1 MAKTWRKRSSII
13 LSSDR
18 ILTAL
23 IDTDQLLSDLYLLIL
38 PFDFDFRDLSSG
50 SRILVIS
57 WRPAQRKAP
66 QPSASTACDAV
77 TARPISPATSLIS
90 PHFPA
95 RYSSP
100 SCYPLEESQR
110 RGCRAYVAVARFHPW
125 RRKAAITKPMTPY
138 HNRRVPSAPVPTTS
152 HAPSV
157 RTQPLTGRT
166 SSIPTPL

>member
-50 SRILVIS
+50 SCTLVS
-57 WRPAQRKAP
+57 WRP
-66 QPSASTACDAV
+66 PSEKRHSRASTACDAV

-100 SCYPLEESQR
+100 SCYPLQESQR